1 MNTTSHHNTATLI
14 HLSALSQYF
23 IPFGNFIFPI
33 ILWSGAKESSA
44 YVDAQGKE
52 TINFQLSL
60 FIYSIIMALIAI
72 PVLFILFFKN
82 VKPEN
87 FNYHGTFTGHDFNFE
102 SMTGFIA
109 VAVITVFIF
118 CMMKIAE
125 FFLIIYAAVKTSG
138 GTDFKYPLTIRF
150 LK

>member
-33 ILWSGAKESSA
+33 ILWSGAKKESE

-52 TINFQLSL
+52 IINFQLSI
-60 FIYSIIMALIAI
+60 FIYSMVMALIAI
-72 PVLFILFFKN
+72 PVLLILFFKN
-82 VKPEN
+82 VGVEN
-87 FNYHGTFTGHDFNFE
+87 FNHHGTFIGDDYNFAN
-102 SMTGFIA
+102 MTGLIA
-109 VAVITVFIF
+109 VAVITLFIF
-118 CMMKIAE
+118 CMMKMAE

>member
-1 MNTTSHHNTATLI
+1 MNTTNYNTATLI

-52 TINFQLSL
+52 VINLQLSL
-60 FIYSIIMALIAI
+60 FIYSMVMALIAI

-82 VKPEN
+82 VGVEN
-87 FNYHGTFTGHDFNFE
+87 FNHDGAFIGHDYNFE
-102 SMTGFIA
+102 SMTGLIA
-109 VAVITVFIF
+109 VAAITLFIF

-125 FFLIIYAAVKTSG
+125 FLFIIYAAVKTSG
-138 GTDFKYPLTIRF
+138 GTNFKYPLTIRF